1 MGFSEPIEL
10 KQPVIYTRSNPN
22 HGFTLTLQLPDQIF
36 YSPYCQLHN
45 SYDFSSENLVLDQLI
60 IPN

>member
-22 HGFTLTLQLPDQIF
+22 HGFTLILQLLDQIF
-36 YSPYCQLHN
+36 YSPVNHVIYVM
-45 SYDFSSENLVLDQLI
+45 LVQRI
-60 IPN
+60 KYWIN